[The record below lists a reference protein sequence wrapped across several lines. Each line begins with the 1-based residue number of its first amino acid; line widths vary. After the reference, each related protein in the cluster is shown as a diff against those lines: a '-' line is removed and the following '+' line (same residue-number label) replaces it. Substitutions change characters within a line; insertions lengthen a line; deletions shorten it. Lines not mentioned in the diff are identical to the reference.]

1 MSTLDINNY
10 SNHRP
15 MTMIYQ
21 NLDIVS
27 EGSAD
32 RTAAVLIGSQG
43 KPGFNGAKTESL
55 FDGKTEPGIYIK
67 NNPGLILIRSQADID
82 RKLRNKS
89 GSFTTPTNDAGENP
103 LADAAEIALVAGGG
117 DPFYCIT
124 TTIFDYKPVIET
136 KYNKSCFVY
145 QNKEGTITYYK
156 SENVFYKEKSD
167 KSGLEEVASVD
178 ENNLVEVRELEAN
191 ENWDSAKKVLKN
203 NDRTLF
209 VCPITRNIE
218 LQKGI
223 ISACEELSQPDIQR
237 WKRCYIGLAT
247 NTFSLSSYNDK
258 NNGFFVKAASSEA
271 GTKITDEAFK
281 GSKAYYKVGEEFKL
295 LYEDEELDIPLTIDR
310 CGYDSDGIYYYS
322 GYDQDGNVKAIEAKN
337 LKANEIYYQTLV
349 NKLASD
355 QGQRTCLIWSP
366 GAYSVYA
373 NKDGE
378 LVENRMPPEQ
388 LAAGI
393 TALRASILP
402 QQGLS
407 RRVLPWIYQIPA
419 SWGEFDQQMLDQI
432 ATTGGV
438 FIVTQDDPDSEVY
451 IRHQLT
457 SDLNRGIL
465 YYEDSV
471 GVNVDTICYG
481 LKDIVKGY
489 VGQRNNTSDT
499 LLEIKNRVAD
509 YLLSLTSTG
518 VSIDARRIGP
528 QISQVDLE
536 SMIVKLDDNFKD
548 RVIISVD
555 IVVPVPLNQIHVHL
569 NAFASLSNT
578 NATNA

>member
-43 KPGFNGAKTESL
+43 LPGFNGDKTEQS
-55 FDGKTEPGIYIK
+55 FDGKIEPGIYIK

-89 GSFTTPTNDAGENP
+89 GSSATPTNEYGENP

-124 TTIFDYKPVIET
+124 TTIFDYKPATET
-136 KYNKSCFVY
+136 INGTSYFVY
-145 QNKEGTITYYK
+145 QTKDGTKTYYK
-156 SENVFYKEKSD
+156 LGTAFYEKN
-167 KSGLEEVASVD
+167 SGTGNLGQAESVD
-178 ENNLVEVRELEAN
+178 VNKLVEVKTLVAN
-191 ENWDSAKKVLKN
+191 DNWDSAKKVLKN

-209 VCPITRNIE
+209 VCPITRNIK
-218 LQKGI
+218 LQKEI
-223 ISACEELSQPDIQR
+223 VSVCEELSQPDIQR
-237 WKRCYIGLAT
+237 WKRCYIGLAA
-247 NTFSLSSYNDK
+247 NTFSPSYNDK
-258 NNGFFVKAASSEA
+258 NNGAFVQASSNEA
-271 GTKITDEAFK
+271 NTKITDEEFK
-281 GSKAYYKVGEEFKL
+281 GTQAYYKSGEDFKL
-295 LYEDEELDIPLTIDR
+295 LYTDNTLATPLTIDNYTSSSEYHYSK
-310 CGYDSDGIYYYS
+310 YDDEKGAF
-322 GYDQDGNVKAIEAKN
+322 VAEKVTV
-337 LKANEIYYQTLV
+337 KANEIYYQTLV

-373 NKDGE
+373 NEDGDI
-378 LVENRMPPEQ
+378 VENILPPEQ

-419 SWGEFDQQMLDQI
+419 SWGEFDQQLLDQI